1 MRLTDSS
8 LEEIVRN
15 RLEEIHTA
23 APESIG
29 ALMNFRLL
37 SCDTRAG
44 EYTMRCATLPWMRN
58 IPGTL
63 HGGMCATILDQ
74 AMGFIAYCVK
84 PGEGIAPTVQ
94 LQVSYHRSLIPGE
107 DVLVKVNVK
116 SVTRSLM
123 HLSAEA
129 YSVNTPEKLC
139 LSGNAVFFF
148 KSSD

>member
-1 MRLTDSS
+1 MLITDSC

-15 RLEEIHTA
+15 RLEEIHVA
-23 APESIG
+23 APGSIG
-29 ALMNFRLL
+29 DLM
-37 SCDTRAG
+37 D
-44 EYTMRCATLPWMRN
+44 YTLVECNPKEGVYIMRCKTLPWMRN

-74 AMGFIAYCVK
+74 AMGFIAYCIK

-94 LQVSYHRSLIPGE
+94 LQVNYHRSIAPG
-107 DVLVKVNVK
+107 DSVIVKVNVK

-129 YSVNTPEKLC
+129 FREEAADKLC
-139 LSGNAVFFF
+139 LSGSAVFFY
-148 KSSD
+148 KMTH